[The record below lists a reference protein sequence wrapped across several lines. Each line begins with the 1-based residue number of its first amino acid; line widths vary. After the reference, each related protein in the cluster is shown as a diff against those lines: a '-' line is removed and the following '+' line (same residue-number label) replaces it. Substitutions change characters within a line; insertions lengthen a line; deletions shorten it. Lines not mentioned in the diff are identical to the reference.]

1 MFRVTQDGW
10 ISSSHQLRLDDGLL
24 EPLHGHNWRIQV
36 AIEADELDERGLVI
50 DRERLAAI
58 LTDVLDGLDHVHLND
73 LPVFR
78 KRPVSAENVAR
89 HIADTIAAIV
99 DDGRRRLAEVRVWM
113 TEEQSA
119 SYARQASTPAG
130 TRTTGGSVGG

>member
-50 DRERLAAI
+50 DLERLAAI

>member
-1 MFRVTQDGW
+1 MYWLSAECVICASHVLPATG
-10 ISSSHQLRLDDGLL
+10 SSK
-24 EPLHGHNWRIQV
+24 PALHGHNWRIQV

-50 DRERLAAI
+50 DLERLAAI